1 MVLVSHETTTAIGLL
16 LKQKRPRH
24 GQLSKL
30 NHQVVERLVIGA
42 VKTLLRITLH
52 SLLVH
57 LEFGVAILEEGV
69 DLLSGCDTGI
79 DVGLGRLGT
88 HLLRG

>member
-1 MVLVSHETTTAIGLL
+1 MLNFELNASLRTEQTLAMDHLMLSTAWLMVN
-16 LKQKRPRH
+16 
-24 GQLSKL
+24 GQCSMVNKL
-30 NHQVVERLVIGA
+30 FI
-42 VKTLLRITLH
+42 
-52 SLLVH
+52 H

-79 DVGLGRLGT
+79 DVGLGSLGT